1 MFPELSAARL
11 EIAPGAWHLRRYLS
25 AAEQVAIAAQCLE
38 LGSREAGF
46 YTPIVR
52 GGHPMSVRMLCLGR
66 HWNAR
71 TYGYEDVRSDID
83 GLPAPPLPPD
93 LAGIASRAAATAGFD
108 FLPDLCIVNWYG
120 RVEPDGDA
128 PGQG

>member
-1 MFPELSAARL
+1 MLPRPDPGRV

-25 AAEQVAIAAQCLE
+25 IAEQADIAARCLA
-38 LGSREAGF
+38 LGSAEAGF

-71 TYGYEDVRSDID
+71 TYTYEAVRSDHD
-83 GLPAPPLPPD
+83 GRPAPDLPLE
-93 LAGIASRAAATAGFD
+93 LAALATRAGQAAGFD
-108 FLPDLCIVNWYG
+108 TAPDLCIVNWY
-120 RVEPDGDA
+120 
-128 PGQG
+128 